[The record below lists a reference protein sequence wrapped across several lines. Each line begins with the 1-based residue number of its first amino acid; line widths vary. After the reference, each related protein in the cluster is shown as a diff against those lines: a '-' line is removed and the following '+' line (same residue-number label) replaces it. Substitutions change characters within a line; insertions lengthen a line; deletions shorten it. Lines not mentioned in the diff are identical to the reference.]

1 MADESVD
8 VVLQVR
14 LQGPGFFSG
23 ASKGPEQEAALK
35 AAMRQAMD
43 AFNDAVNSGV
53 VVQVDLRIGGRS
65 YSGEGTGSQ
74 HDAAALA
81 MEDVMAAFK
90 AGIDSN
96 KPWPA
101 KKDCWLLTNGSGA

>member
-1 MADESVD
+1 MTGQSVD
-8 VVLQVR
+8 VVVQVK

-23 ASKGPEQEAALK
+23 ARKGPEQEVALK

-53 VVQVDLRIGGRS
+53 VVKVDLRIGGRN

-81 MEDVMAAFK
+81 MEEAMAAFK
-90 AGIDSN
+90 AGIDSKN
-96 KPWPA
+96 RGSI
-101 KKDCWLLTNGSGA
+101 KKVLAFG